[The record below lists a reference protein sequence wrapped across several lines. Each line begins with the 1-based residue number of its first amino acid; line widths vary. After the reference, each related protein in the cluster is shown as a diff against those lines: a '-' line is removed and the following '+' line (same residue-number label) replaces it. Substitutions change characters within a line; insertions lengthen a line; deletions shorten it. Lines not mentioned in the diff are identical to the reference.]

1 MTEPKQLPVWVC
13 ELFTLCDNDGVR
25 WITEKARFELLKRM
39 AGVLPRREV
48 LRLKQKIIPVGETA
62 GGRELHGHGR
72 LVSFSGSQF
81 TPDDVRAM
89 LAESGRWPWENGAP
103 AAPGVPSDLDEER
116 LGVVRECVE
125 LHDSRLFWRVSP
137 HSTIPAG
144 SPVAGSAL
152 VDGRRVMMRGGCGFL
167 TSDVAHALRFGDW
180 PWRQAW
186 D

>member
-1 MTEPKQLPVWVC
+1 MRKDLPFGC
-13 ELFTLCDNDGVR
+13 T
-25 WITEKARFELLKRM
+25 
-39 AGVLPRREV
+39 AGAREV
-48 LRLKQKIIPVGETA
+48 
-62 GGRELHGHGR
+62 HGHGR
-72 LVSFSGSQF
+72 IVLLSGSQF
-81 TPDDVRAM
+81 TTNDVRAM
-89 LAESGRWPWENGAP
+89 LADGGRWPWESGAS
-103 AAPGVPSDLDEER
+103 AAPGVPSDPDEER

-125 LHDSRLFWRVSP
+125 LHDTRLFWRVSP

-167 TSDVAHALRFGDW
+167 TSDVAHALRFGNW